1 MGKHIRSTSE
11 FISIGGKQVTQKLK
25 SSTSPSIWG
34 VLLAGAPECDEPPSP
49 KSPGLAHMKDRR
61 HADTAHPGL
70 PNTSIR
76 SSLTLLYL
84 PTLAPLPIP
93 YESPLDWAKNKPIH
107 HYHHSALSPA
117 FFAAEYRPPTNPS
130 RNANSREPLIPSNQ
144 ALNLA
149 LTKASKEA
157 NWKKERKNIRTCAW
171 AVSILRRARGR
182 NRCRRASTINLAAF
196 PARILTKT
204 FFLPLPQLIVR
215 EEKRRRSKRPC
226 GTTIAPIPAAKC
238 SCQKLTSSLPLSR
251 SVWCGTLSGA
261 FAPAFLL
268 RWAWMAMAEKHEF
281 RCTEGLGKNTGE
293 SLGVMRSH

>member
-157 NWKKERKNIRTCAW
+157 NWKKEKKTSAPVPELCQSCDAQEAGIAAGEHPRSTWLHSPPAFWPKLSSSLSLSW
-171 AVSILRRARGR
+171 LLERRRGGGARD
-182 NRCRRASTINLAAF
+182 LAA
-196 PARILTKT
+196 PPSPQ
-204 FFLPLPQLIVR
+204 FLPQNAPAKSLQVLFLSRALSDVELCLVPLPLLFSFVELEWR
-215 EEKRRRSKRPC
+215 WRRS
-226 GTTIAPIPAAKC
+226 TNFVAPK
-238 SCQKLTSSLPLSR
+238 
-251 SVWCGTLSGA
+251 
-261 FAPAFLL
+261 
-268 RWAWMAMAEKHEF
+268 AWGRTPERA
-281 RCTEGLGKNTGE
+281 
-293 SLGVMRSH
+293 